1 MNRNRL
7 SLTFSRY
14 VFWHLMTRVLTYL
27 FLLMLLISIID
38 IAELFR
44 RVGDKEGISFL
55 TVLIMQGVKTP
66 STIPFLLPFSVL
78 FGAMHSFHSLRNQN
92 EIVIARTSGLSLFKL
107 MIPPMIFAFVYA
119 VFALVVVDPV
129 SSATSQRYDVMEK
142 KIFGSGGRNL
152 TVSTDGIWFRDQNNT
167 FATIIHGDGVDGTVA
182 EVINPVVYVFDKNN
196 RILNRYY
203 PEKMLLK
210 DKYWEVNGG
219 VMMGPAGRVT
229 SLDTAQI
236 DTTLTRRDLN
246 HSNKR
251 PETIALISLWGY
263 ISVLERTGLP
273 SLGHE
278 SYFYSKLALPFVL
291 IGMVMIAGRF
301 TLILTGRR
309 RATHLIVFSIV
320 FGVLFY
326 FLNDFLYVMGT
337 TGRLPPII
345 AGLAPGIIMSVLG
358 TGMLISVKMTVQVLF
373 KKLIID
379 ILLSIIVRIF
389 RIIFL
394 TWFIF

>member
-182 EVINPVVYVFDKNN
+182 EVINPVIYVFDKNN

-337 TGRLPPII
+337 SGRLPPMI
-345 AGLAPGIIMSVLG
+345 AGLAPGLIMSVLG
-358 TGMLISVKMTVQVLF
+358 TGLLIRADEF
-373 KKLIID
+373 
-379 ILLSIIVRIF
+379 
-389 RIIFL
+389 
-394 TWFIF
+394 